1 MTSLNRKAVIFA
13 VLAAALYALSTPF
26 SKVIMN
32 EIPPSFM
39 AGFLYLGAGTGM
51 LITNAFRKDEAASVK
66 AFSHSDIPY
75 LIGMV
80 VLDVIAPIMLMLA
93 LTSSPAANISLINNF
108 EIVATSVIALIIFK
122 EKISGKLWTGII
134 LITVASIMLSFE
146 GTESLVFTKYSVFAL
161 IACVA
166 WGFENNCTR
175 KLSSGDPMKIVV
187 IKGLGSGVGAIIVAL
202 CVGEQISLSVNI
214 LYALLLGFVAYGL
227 SVFFYIKAQKELGAA
242 KTSAYYAVSPFIG
255 ALLSLIIRGNLPNIF
270 FLISCL
276 IMGIGTIF
284 VTIDSTE
291 VSGKTKNIIDHDHP

>member
-66 AFSHSDIPY
+66 TISHSDIPY

-80 VLDVIAPIMLMLA
+80 VLDIIAPIMLMLA

-175 KLSSGDPMKIVV
+175 KLSSGDPIKIVV
-187 IKGLGSGVGAIIVAL
+187 IKGLGSGIGAIIVAV
-202 CVGEQISLSVNI
+202 CAGEQISLSVNI

-255 ALLSLIIRGNLPNIF
+255 ALLSLIIYRSLPNLL
-270 FLISCL
+270 FLLSCM
-276 IMGIGTIF
+276 IMVIGTVI
-284 VTIDSTE
+284 VTMDSKA
-291 VSGKTKNIIDHDHP
+291 VSEKS

>member
-66 AFSHSDIPY
+66 AFSHCDMPY

-80 VLDVIAPIMLMLA
+80 VLDIIAPIMLMLA

-108 EIVATSVIALIIFK
+108 EIVATSVIALIIFR

-146 GTESLVFTKYSVFAL
+146 GTESLTFTKYSVFAL
-161 IACVA
+161 IACAA

-175 KLSSGDPMKIVV
+175 KLSSGDPIKIVV
-187 IKGLGSGVGAIIVAL
+187 IKGLGSGIGAIIVAV
-202 CVGEQISLSVNI
+202 CAGEQISLSVNI

-255 ALLSLIIRGNLPNIF
+255 ALLSLIIYRSLPNLL
-270 FLISCL
+270 FLISCM
-276 IMGIGTIF
+276 IMVIGTVI
-284 VTIDSTE
+284 VTMDSKT
-291 VSGKTKNIIDHDHP
+291 VSGKT

>member
-66 AFSHSDIPY
+66 TFSHSDIPY

-80 VLDVIAPIMLMLA
+80 VLDIIAPIMLMLA

-108 EIVATSVIALIIFK
+108 EIVATSVIALIIFR
-122 EKISGKLWTGII
+122 EKISGKLWTGIGF
-134 LITVASIMLSFE
+134 ITIASIMLSFE
-146 GTESLVFTKYSVFAL
+146 GIESLTFTRQSVYAL
-161 IACVA
+161 IACLA

-187 IKGLGSGVGAIIVAL
+187 IKGLGSGIGAIIVAL
-202 CVGEQISLSVNI
+202 CAGEQLVASALII
-214 LYALLLGFVAYGL
+214 YALLLGFIAYGL

-255 ALLSLIIRGNLPNIF
+255 ALLSLIIYRSIPDLL
-270 FLISCL
+270 FLLSCM
-276 IMGIGTIF
+276 IMVIGTVI
-284 VTIDSTE
+284 VTIDSME
-291 VSGKTKNIIDHDHP
+291 VSGKT

>member
-1 MTSLNRKAVIFA
+1 
-13 VLAAALYALSTPF
+13 
-26 SKVIMN
+26 
-32 EIPPSFM
+32 M

-108 EIVATSVIALIIFK
+108 EIVATSVIALIIFR

-175 KLSSGDPMKIVV
+175 KLSSGDPIKIVV
-187 IKGLGSGVGAIIVAL
+187 IKGLGSGIGAIIVAV
-202 CVGEQISLSVNI
+202 CAGEQISLSVNI

-255 ALLSLIIRGNLPNIF
+255 ALLSLIICGNLPNIF

-291 VSGKTKNIIDHDHP
+291 VSGKTKKIIDKGSPQS

>member
-66 AFSHSDIPY
+66 AFSHSDTPY

-80 VLDVIAPIMLMLA
+80 VLDIIAPIMLMLA

-108 EIVATSVIALIIFK
+108 EIVATSVIALIIFR

-146 GTESLVFTKYSVFAL
+146 GTESLAFTKYSVFAL
-161 IACVA
+161 IACIA

-175 KLSSGDPMKIVV
+175 KLSSGDPIKIVV
-187 IKGLGSGVGAIIVAL
+187 IKGLGSGIGAIIVAL
-202 CVGEQISLSVNI
+202 CAGEQISLSVNI

-255 ALLSLIIRGNLPNIF
+255 ALLSLIIYRSLPNLL
-270 FLISCL
+270 FLISCM
-276 IMGIGTIF
+276 IMVIGTVI
-284 VTIDSTE
+284 VTMDSKA
-291 VSGKTKNIIDHDHP
+291 VSGKT

>member
-32 EIPPSFM
+32 EIPASFM

-51 LITNAFRKDEAASVK
+51 LITNAFRKDTTTSVK

-80 VLDVIAPIMLMLA
+80 VLDIIAPIMLMLA

-108 EIVATSVIALIIFK
+108 EIVATSVIALIIFR

-175 KLSSGDPMKIVV
+175 KLSSGDSIKIVV
-187 IKGLGSGVGAIIVAL
+187 IKGLGSGIGAIIVAV
-202 CVGEQISLSVNI
+202 CAGEQISLSVNI

-255 ALLSLIIRGNLPNIF
+255 ALLSLIIYRSLPNLL
-270 FLISCL
+270 FLLSCM
-276 IMGIGTIF
+276 IMVIGTVI
-284 VTIDSTE
+284 VTMDSKA
-291 VSGKTKNIIDHDHP
+291 VSGKS

>member
-39 AGFLYLGAGTGM
+39 AGFLYMGAGTGM
-51 LITNAFRKDEAASVK
+51 LITNAFRKDTTASVK
-66 AFSHSDIPY
+66 TFSHSDIPY

-80 VLDVIAPIMLMLA
+80 VLDIIAPIMLMLA

-108 EIVATSVIALIIFK
+108 EIVATSVIALIIFR

-175 KLSSGDPMKIVV
+175 KLSSGDPIKIVV
-187 IKGLGSGVGAIIVAL
+187 IKGLGSGIGAIIVAL
-202 CVGEQISLSVNI
+202 CAGEQISLSVNI

-255 ALLSLIIRGNLPNIF
+255 ALLSLIIYRSLPNLL
-270 FLISCL
+270 FLLSCM
-276 IMGIGTIF
+276 IMVIGTVI
-284 VTIDSTE
+284 VTMDSKV
-291 VSGKTKNIIDHDHP
+291 VSGKS

>member
-51 LITNAFRKDEAASVK
+51 LITNAFRKDTTASVK
-66 AFSHSDIPY
+66 TFSHSDIPY

-80 VLDVIAPIMLMLA
+80 VLDIIAPIMLMLA

-108 EIVATSVIALIIFK
+108 EIVATSVIALIIFR

-146 GTESLVFTKYSVFAL
+146 GTESLVFTKYSFFAL

-175 KLSSGDPMKIVV
+175 KLSSGDPIKIVV
-187 IKGLGSGVGAIIVAL
+187 IKGLGSGIGAIIVAL
-202 CVGEQISLSVNI
+202 CAGEQISLSVNI

-255 ALLSLIIRGNLPNIF
+255 ALLSLIIYRSLPNLL
-270 FLISCL
+270 FLISCM
-276 IMGIGTIF
+276 IMVIGTVI
-284 VTIDSTE
+284 VTMDSKA
-291 VSGKTKNIIDHDHP
+291 VSGKS

>member
-66 AFSHSDIPY
+66 TFSHSDIPY

-80 VLDVIAPIMLMLA
+80 VLDIIAPIMLMLA

-108 EIVATSVIALIIFK
+108 EIVATSVIALIIFR
-122 EKISGKLWTGII
+122 EKISGKLWTGIGF
-134 LITVASIMLSFE
+134 ITIASIMLSFE
-146 GTESLVFTKYSVFAL
+146 GIESLTFTRQSVYAL
-161 IACVA
+161 IACLA

-202 CVGEQISLSVNI
+202 CVGEQLVVSAFII
-214 LYALLLGFVAYGL
+214 YALLLGFIAYGL

-255 ALLSLIIRGNLPNIF
+255 ALLSLIICVNLPNLF

-291 VSGKTKNIIDHDHP
+291 VSGKT

>member
-13 VLAAALYALSTPF
+13 ILAAALYALSTPF

-51 LITNAFRKDEAASVK
+51 LITNAFRKDTTASVK
-66 AFSHSDIPY
+66 TFSHSDMPY

-80 VLDVIAPIMLMLA
+80 VLDIIAPIMLMLA

-108 EIVATSVIALIIFK
+108 EIVATSVIALIIFR

-175 KLSSGDPMKIVV
+175 KLSSGDSIKIVV
-187 IKGLGSGVGAIIVAL
+187 IKGLGSGIGAIIVAL
-202 CVGEQISLSVNI
+202 CAGEQISLSVNI

-255 ALLSLIIRGNLPNIF
+255 ALLSLIIYRSLPNLL
-270 FLISCL
+270 FLLSCM
-276 IMGIGTIF
+276 IMVIGTVI
-284 VTIDSTE
+284 VTIDSME
-291 VSGKTKNIIDHDHP
+291 VSGKT

>member
-51 LITNAFRKDEAASVK
+51 LITNAFRIDEAASVK
-66 AFSHSDIPY
+66 AFSHCDMPY

-80 VLDVIAPIMLMLA
+80 VLDIIAPIMLMLA

-108 EIVATSVIALIIFK
+108 EIVATSVIALIIFR

-146 GTESLVFTKYSVFAL
+146 GTESLTFTKYSVFAL
-161 IACVA
+161 IACAA

-175 KLSSGDPMKIVV
+175 KLSSGDPIKIVV
-187 IKGLGSGVGAIIVAL
+187 IKGLGSGIGAIIVAV
-202 CVGEQISLSVNI
+202 CAGEQISLSVNI

-255 ALLSLIIRGNLPNIF
+255 ALLSLIIYRSLPNLL
-270 FLISCL
+270 FLISCM
-276 IMGIGTIF
+276 IMVIGTVI
-284 VTIDSTE
+284 VTMDSKT
-291 VSGKTKNIIDHDHP
+291 VSGKT

>member
-51 LITNAFRKDEAASVK
+51 LITNAFRKDTAASVK

>member
-51 LITNAFRKDEAASVK
+51 LITNAFRKDEATSVK

-75 LIGMV
+75 LIGML

-122 EKISGKLWTGII
+122 EMISGKLWTGII

-146 GTESLVFTKYSVFAL
+146 GAESLTFTRHSVYAL
-161 IACVA
+161 IACLA

-175 KLSSGDPMKIVV
+175 KLSSGAPIKIVV
-187 IKGLGSGVGAIIVAL
+187 IKGLGSGIGAIIVAV
-202 CVGEQISLSVNI
+202 CAGEQISLSVNI

-255 ALLSLIIRGNLPNIF
+255 ALLSLIIYRSLPNLL
-270 FLISCL
+270 FLLSCM
-276 IMGIGTIF
+276 IMVIGTVI
-284 VTIDSTE
+284 VTMDSKA
-291 VSGKTKNIIDHDHP
+291 VSGKS

>member
-26 SKVIMN
+26 SKLIMN

-66 AFSHSDIPY
+66 AFSHSDMPY

-80 VLDVIAPIMLMLA
+80 VLDIIAPIMLMLA

-108 EIVATSVIALIIFK
+108 EIVATSVIALIIFR

-161 IACVA
+161 IACVV

-175 KLSSGDPMKIVV
+175 RLSSGDPIKIVV
-187 IKGLGSGVGAIIVAL
+187 IKGLGSGIGAIIVAV
-202 CVGEQISLSVNI
+202 CAGEQISLSVNI

-255 ALLSLIIRGNLPNIF
+255 ALLSLIIYRSLPDQF
-270 FLISCL
+270 FLLSCM
-276 IMGIGTIF
+276 IMVIGTVI
-284 VTIDSTE
+284 VTMDSME
-291 VSGKTKNIIDHDHP
+291 VSGKT

>member
-66 AFSHSDIPY
+66 TFSHSDMPY

-80 VLDVIAPIMLMLA
+80 VLDIIAPIMLMLA

-108 EIVATSVIALIIFK
+108 EIVATSVIALIIFR

-146 GTESLVFTKYSVFAL
+146 GTESLTFTKYSVFAL
-161 IACVA
+161 IACAA

-175 KLSSGDPMKIVV
+175 KLSSGDHIKIVV
-187 IKGLGSGVGAIIVAL
+187 IKGLGSGIGAIIVAV
-202 CVGEQISLSVNI
+202 CAGEQISLSVNI

-255 ALLSLIIRGNLPNIF
+255 ALLSLIICVNLPNLF

-284 VTIDSTE
+284 VMIDSTE
-291 VSGKTKNIIDHDHP
+291 VSGKT

>member
-32 EIPPSFM
+32 ELPPSFM

-51 LITNAFRKDEAASVK
+51 LITNAFRKDTTTSVK

-80 VLDVIAPIMLMLA
+80 VLDIIAPIMLMLA

-108 EIVATSVIALIIFK
+108 EIVATSVIALIIFR

-175 KLSSGDPMKIVV
+175 KLLSGDSIKIVV
-187 IKGLGSGVGAIIVAL
+187 IKGLGSGIGAIIVAV
-202 CVGEQISLSVNI
+202 CAGEQISLSVNI

-255 ALLSLIIRGNLPNIF
+255 ALLSLIIYRSLPNLL
-270 FLISCL
+270 FLLSCM
-276 IMGIGTIF
+276 IMVIGTVI
-284 VTIDSTE
+284 VTMDSKA
-291 VSGKTKNIIDHDHP
+291 VSGKS

>member
-51 LITNAFRKDEAASVK
+51 LITNAFRKDTTTSVK

-80 VLDVIAPIMLMLA
+80 VLDIIAPIMLMLA

-108 EIVATSVIALIIFK
+108 EIVATSVIALIIFR

-146 GTESLVFTKYSVFAL
+146 GAESLVFTKYSVFAL

-175 KLSSGDPMKIVV
+175 KLSSGDSIKIVV
-187 IKGLGSGVGAIIVAL
+187 IKGLGSGIGAIIVAV
-202 CVGEQISLSVNI
+202 CAGEQISLSVNI

-255 ALLSLIIRGNLPNIF
+255 ALLSLIIYRSLPNLL
-270 FLISCL
+270 FLLSCM
-276 IMGIGTIF
+276 IMVIGTVI
-284 VTIDSTE
+284 VTMDSKA
-291 VSGKTKNIIDHDHP
+291 VSGKS

>member
-26 SKVIMN
+26 SKLIMN

-51 LITNAFRKDEAASVK
+51 LITNAFRKDTAASVK

-80 VLDVIAPIMLMLA
+80 VLDIIAPIMLMLA

-108 EIVATSVIALIIFK
+108 EIVATSVIALIIFR

-175 KLSSGDPMKIVV
+175 RLSSGDPIKIVV
-187 IKGLGSGVGAIIVAL
+187 IKGLGSGIGAIIVAV
-202 CVGEQISLSVNI
+202 CAREQISLSVNI

-242 KTSAYYAVSPFIG
+242 KTSTYYAVSPFIG
-255 ALLSLIIRGNLPNIF
+255 ALLSLIIYRSLPNLL
-270 FLISCL
+270 FLLSCM
-276 IMGIGTIF
+276 IMVIGTVI
-284 VTIDSTE
+284 VTMDSKA
-291 VSGKTKNIIDHDHP
+291 VSGKS

>member
-66 AFSHSDIPY
+66 TFSHSDIPY

-80 VLDVIAPIMLMLA
+80 VLDIIAPIMLMLA

-108 EIVATSVIALIIFK
+108 EIVATSVIALIIFR

-175 KLSSGDPMKIVV
+175 KLSSGDPIKIVV
-187 IKGLGSGVGAIIVAL
+187 IKGLGSGIGAIIVAL
-202 CVGEQISLSVNI
+202 CAGEQLVASALII
-214 LYALLLGFVAYGL
+214 YALLLGFIAYGL

-255 ALLSLIIRGNLPNIF
+255 ALLSLIIYRSLPNLL
-270 FLISCL
+270 FLLSCM
-276 IMGIGTIF
+276 IMVIGTVI
-284 VTIDSTE
+284 VTMDSKA
-291 VSGKTKNIIDHDHP
+291 VSGKS

>member
-66 AFSHSDIPY
+66 TFSHSDIPY

-80 VLDVIAPIMLMLA
+80 VLDIIAPIMLMLA

-108 EIVATSVIALIIFK
+108 EIVATSVIALIIFR
-122 EKISGKLWTGII
+122 EKISGKLWTGIGF
-134 LITVASIMLSFE
+134 ITIASIMLSFE
-146 GTESLVFTKYSVFAL
+146 GIESLTFTRHSVYAL
-161 IACVA
+161 IACLA

-187 IKGLGSGVGAIIVAL
+187 IKGLGSGIGAIIVAL
-202 CVGEQISLSVNI
+202 CAGEQLVVSAFII
-214 LYALLLGFVAYGL
+214 YALLLGFIAYGL

-255 ALLSLIIRGNLPNIF
+255 ALLSLIIYRSIPDLL
-270 FLISCL
+270 FLLSCM
-276 IMGIGTIF
+276 IMVIGTVI
-284 VTIDSTE
+284 VTIDSME
-291 VSGKTKNIIDHDHP
+291 VSGKT

>member
-80 VLDVIAPIMLMLA
+80 VLDIIAPIMLMLA

-108 EIVATSVIALIIFK
+108 EIVATSVIALIIFR

-175 KLSSGDPMKIVV
+175 KLSSGDSIKIVV
-187 IKGLGSGVGAIIVAL
+187 IKGLGSGIGAIIVAV
-202 CVGEQISLSVNI
+202 CAGEQISLSVNI

-255 ALLSLIIRGNLPNIF
+255 ALLSLIIYRSLPDLL
-270 FLISCL
+270 FLLSCM
-276 IMGIGTIF
+276 IMAIGTVI
-284 VTIDSTE
+284 VTMDSKA
-291 VSGKTKNIIDHDHP
+291 VSGKS

>member
-51 LITNAFRKDEAASVK
+51 LITNAFRKDTTTSVK

-80 VLDVIAPIMLMLA
+80 VLDIIAPIMLMLA

-108 EIVATSVIALIIFK
+108 EIVATSVIALIIFR

-175 KLSSGDPMKIVV
+175 KLSSGDSIKIVV
-187 IKGLGSGVGAIIVAL
+187 IKGLGSGIGAIIVAV
-202 CVGEQISLSVNI
+202 CAGEQISLSVNI

-255 ALLSLIIRGNLPNIF
+255 ALLSLIIYRSLPNLL
-270 FLISCL
+270 FLLSCM
-276 IMGIGTIF
+276 IMVIGTVI
-284 VTIDSTE
+284 VTMDSKA
-291 VSGKTKNIIDHDHP
+291 VSGKS

>member
-51 LITNAFRKDEAASVK
+51 LITNAFRKDTAASVK

-80 VLDVIAPIMLMLA
+80 VLDIIAPIMLMLA

-108 EIVATSVIALIIFK
+108 EIVATSVIALIIFR

-175 KLSSGDPMKIVV
+175 KLSSGDPIKIVV
-187 IKGLGSGVGAIIVAL
+187 IKGLGSGIGAIIVAV
-202 CVGEQISLSVNI
+202 CAGEQISLSVNI

-255 ALLSLIIRGNLPNIF
+255 ALLSLIIYRSLPNLL
-270 FLISCL
+270 FLLSCM
-276 IMGIGTIF
+276 IMVIGTVI
-284 VTIDSTE
+284 VTMDSKA
-291 VSGKTKNIIDHDHP
+291 VSGKS

>member
-51 LITNAFRKDEAASVK
+51 LITNAFRKDTTTSVK
-66 AFSHSDIPY
+66 AFSHSNMPY

-80 VLDVIAPIMLMLA
+80 VLDIIAPIMLMLA

-108 EIVATSVIALIIFK
+108 EIVATSVIALIIFR

-175 KLSSGDPMKIVV
+175 KLSSGDPIKIVV
-187 IKGLGSGVGAIIVAL
+187 IKGLGSGIGAIIVAV
-202 CVGEQISLSVNI
+202 CAGEQISLSVNI

-255 ALLSLIIRGNLPNIF
+255 ALLSLIICVNLPNLF

-291 VSGKTKNIIDHDHP
+291 VSGKT

>member
-66 AFSHSDIPY
+66 TFSHSDIPY

-80 VLDVIAPIMLMLA
+80 VLDIIAPIMLMLA

-108 EIVATSVIALIIFK
+108 EIVATSVIALIIFR

-175 KLSSGDPMKIVV
+175 KLSSGDPIKIVV
-187 IKGLGSGVGAIIVAL
+187 IKGLGSGIGAIIVAV
-202 CVGEQISLSVNI
+202 CAGEQISLSVNI

-255 ALLSLIIRGNLPNIF
+255 ALLSLIIYRSLPNLL
-270 FLISCL
+270 FLLSCM
-276 IMGIGTIF
+276 IMVIGTVI
-284 VTIDSTE
+284 VTMDSKA
-291 VSGKTKNIIDHDHP
+291 VSEKS

>member
-51 LITNAFRKDEAASVK
+51 LITNAFRKDTTTSVK
-66 AFSHSDIPY
+66 AFSHSDMPY

-80 VLDVIAPIMLMLA
+80 VLDIIAPIMLMLA

-108 EIVATSVIALIIFK
+108 EIVATSVIALIIFR

-175 KLSSGDPMKIVV
+175 KLSSGDPIKIVV
-187 IKGLGSGVGAIIVAL
+187 IKGLGSGIGAIIVAV
-202 CVGEQISLSVNI
+202 CAGEQISLSVNI

-255 ALLSLIIRGNLPNIF
+255 ALLSLIIYRSLPNLL
-270 FLISCL
+270 FLLSCM
-276 IMGIGTIF
+276 IMVIGTVI
-284 VTIDSTE
+284 VTMDSKA
-291 VSGKTKNIIDHDHP
+291 VSEKS

>member
-51 LITNAFRKDEAASVK
+51 LITNAFRKDTTASVK

-80 VLDVIAPIMLMLA
+80 VLDIIAPVMLMLA

-108 EIVATSVIALIIFK
+108 EIVATSVIALIIFR

-146 GTESLVFTKYSVFAL
+146 GTESLAFTKYSVFAL
-161 IACVA
+161 IACIA

-175 KLSSGDPMKIVV
+175 KLSSGDPIKIVV
-187 IKGLGSGVGAIIVAL
+187 IKGLGSGIGAIIVAL
-202 CVGEQISLSVNI
+202 CAGEQISLSVNI

-255 ALLSLIIRGNLPNIF
+255 ALLSLIIYRSLPNLL
-270 FLISCL
+270 FLLSCM
-276 IMGIGTIF
+276 IMVIGTVI
-284 VTIDSTE
+284 VTMDSKA
-291 VSGKTKNIIDHDHP
+291 VSGKS

>member
-51 LITNAFRKDEAASVK
+51 LITNAFRKDTTTSVK
-66 AFSHSDIPY
+66 AFSHSDMPY

-80 VLDVIAPIMLMLA
+80 VLDIIAPIILMLA

-108 EIVATSVIALIIFK
+108 EIVATSVIALIIFR

-175 KLSSGDPMKIVV
+175 KLSSGDPIKIVV
-187 IKGLGSGVGAIIVAL
+187 IKGLGSGIGAIIVAV
-202 CVGEQISLSVNI
+202 CAGEQISLSVNI

-255 ALLSLIIRGNLPNIF
+255 ALLSLIIYRSLPNLL
-270 FLISCL
+270 FLLSCM
-276 IMGIGTIF
+276 IMVIGTVI
-284 VTIDSTE
+284 VTMDSKA
-291 VSGKTKNIIDHDHP
+291 VSEKS

>member
-51 LITNAFRKDEAASVK
+51 LITNAFRKDTTASVK

-108 EIVATSVIALIIFK
+108 EIVATSVIALIIFR
-122 EKISGKLWTGII
+122 EKISGKLWTGIGF
-134 LITVASIMLSFE
+134 ITIASIMLSFE
-146 GTESLVFTKYSVFAL
+146 GIESLTFTRQSVYAL
-161 IACVA
+161 IACLA

-202 CVGEQISLSVNI
+202 CVGEQLVVSAFII
-214 LYALLLGFVAYGL
+214 YALLLGFIAYGL

-255 ALLSLIIRGNLPNIF
+255 ALLSLIICVNLPNLF

-291 VSGKTKNIIDHDHP
+291 VSGKT

>member
-66 AFSHSDIPY
+66 TFSHSDIPY

-80 VLDVIAPIMLMLA
+80 VLDIIAPIMLMLA

-108 EIVATSVIALIIFK
+108 EIVATSVIALIIFR
-122 EKISGKLWTGII
+122 EKISGKLWTGIGF
-134 LITVASIMLSFE
+134 ITIASIMLSFE
-146 GTESLVFTKYSVFAL
+146 GIESLTFTRQSVYAL
-161 IACVA
+161 IACLA

-187 IKGLGSGVGAIIVAL
+187 IKGLGSGIGAIIVAL
-202 CVGEQISLSVNI
+202 CAGEQLVASALII
-214 LYALLLGFVAYGL
+214 YALLLGFIAYGL

-242 KTSAYYAVSPFIG
+242 KTSAYYAVSPLIG
-255 ALLSLIIRGNLPNIF
+255 ALLSLIIYRSIPDLL
-270 FLISCL
+270 FLLSCM
-276 IMGIGTIF
+276 IMVIGTVI
-284 VTIDSTE
+284 VTIDSME
-291 VSGKTKNIIDHDHP
+291 VSGKT

>member
-51 LITNAFRKDEAASVK
+51 LITNAFRKDTTASVK

-80 VLDVIAPIMLMLA
+80 VLDIIAPIMLMLA
-93 LTSSPAANISLINNF
+93 LTASPAANISLINNF
-108 EIVATSVIALIIFK
+108 EIVATSVIALIIFR
-122 EKISGKLWTGII
+122 EKISGKLWTGIGF
-134 LITVASIMLSFE
+134 ITIASIMLSFE
-146 GTESLVFTKYSVFAL
+146 GIESLTFTRQSVYAL
-161 IACVA
+161 IACLA

-202 CVGEQISLSVNI
+202 CAGEQLVVSAFIIYS
-214 LYALLLGFVAYGL
+214 LLLGFIAYGL

-255 ALLSLIIRGNLPNIF
+255 ALLSLIIYRSLPNLL
-270 FLISCL
+270 FLLSCM
-276 IMGIGTIF
+276 IMVIGTVI
-284 VTIDSTE
+284 VTMDSKA
-291 VSGKTKNIIDHDHP
+291 VSEKS

>member
-51 LITNAFRKDEAASVK
+51 LITNAFRKDTAASVK

-108 EIVATSVIALIIFK
+108 EIVATSVIALIIFR

-175 KLSSGDPMKIVV
+175 KLSSGDSIKIVV
-187 IKGLGSGVGAIIVAL
+187 IKGLGSGIGAIIVAV
-202 CVGEQISLSVNI
+202 CAGEQISLSVNI

-255 ALLSLIIRGNLPNIF
+255 ALLSLIIYRSLPNLL
-270 FLISCL
+270 FLLSCM
-276 IMGIGTIF
+276 IMVIGTVI
-284 VTIDSTE
+284 VTMDSKA
-291 VSGKTKNIIDHDHP
+291 VSGKS

>member
-51 LITNAFRKDEAASVK
+51 LITNAFRKDTTTSVK
-66 AFSHSDIPY
+66 AFSHSDMPY

-80 VLDVIAPIMLMLA
+80 VLDIIAPIMLMLA

-108 EIVATSVIALIIFK
+108 EIVATSVIALIIFR

-175 KLSSGDPMKIVV
+175 KLSSGDPIKIVV
-187 IKGLGSGVGAIIVAL
+187 IKGLGSGIGAIIVAV
-202 CVGEQISLSVNI
+202 CAGEQISLSVNI

-255 ALLSLIIRGNLPNIF
+255 ALLSLIICVNLPNLF

-291 VSGKTKNIIDHDHP
+291 VSGKT

>member
-13 VLAAALYALSTPF
+13 ILAAALYALSTPF

-51 LITNAFRKDEAASVK
+51 LITNAFRKDTAASVK

-108 EIVATSVIALIIFK
+108 EIVATSVIALIIFR

-175 KLSSGDPMKIVV
+175 KLSSGDSIKIVV
-187 IKGLGSGVGAIIVAL
+187 IKGLGSGIGAIIVAV
-202 CVGEQISLSVNI
+202 CAGEQISLSVNI

-255 ALLSLIIRGNLPNIF
+255 ALLSLIIYRSLPNLL
-270 FLISCL
+270 FLLSCM
-276 IMGIGTIF
+276 IMVIGTVI
-284 VTIDSTE
+284 VTMDSKA
-291 VSGKTKNIIDHDHP
+291 VSGKS